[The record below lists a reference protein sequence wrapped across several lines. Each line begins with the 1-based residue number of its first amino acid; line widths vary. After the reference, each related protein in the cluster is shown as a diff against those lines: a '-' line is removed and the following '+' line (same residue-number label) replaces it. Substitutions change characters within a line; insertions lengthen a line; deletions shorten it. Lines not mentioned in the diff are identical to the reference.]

1 MIKQYFGSV
10 AAGAT
15 EIIADVTGSKVTIE
29 AGDNIAVS
37 ANAATA
43 TVTVSV
49 NGVMGDELPVTQD
62 NDTNATN
69 YVVFNAA
76 TSGFLAP
83 KVDSGLYYNPA
94 TGILT
99 VTGIRFG
106 DETIASTAS
115 EAFAVANFSFNIAGD
130 DSTQRIISL
139 DETVKFIGAGG
150 ISTASD
156 AEGNITITATS
167 APTITGGTINN
178 AVIGGTTPAA
188 GSFTTLIGGSGSANY
203 VQLTGAATANDPT
216 ISVQGTDGTRG
227 LRIQSKGTSFL
238 YLQNNLGT
246 TQFSAGGTSV
256 AVNYLNARGNAAG
269 NGACLETSG
278 SDPNIAMQLR
288 TTGTGAIDLAAGSSG
303 INISNG
309 NTITAITGVTGGS
322 YTTIPIVTISLP
334 TTSGGVQATATAA
347 MQLTSGASVAAAG
360 TGYNVGDVITLTGG
374 TFSAASQLTVA
385 TLTGGPGTGVATFTV
400 TTAGSYTVLPASPI
414 STTVS
419 PAGGTGFE
427 VTGLW
432 TVRSGSYTITNAG
445 SGYVEQPTVSFS
457 SGTATAYATVGAG
470 SVIRAIGATGNSA
483 LDFQVP
489 SSVVSNAGAP
499 VLRLRDVST
508 SSSAGFIMI
517 QNNNGY
523 TQLVAQGPTDAA
535 LNIASNGAGRINFNT
550 QSTGEIT
557 QFRVT
562 NTTAAVNF
570 SQVTG
575 ATQGTGP
582 TLSVGGTDAINDL
595 NIQPAGAGRINI
607 RSDLSVRNVYA
618 QGGNN
623 LALWS
628 QDITQATWGKASG
641 TTVGTG
647 ITAPDGNATAN
658 SLTSS
663 TIDGYIFQSPISA
676 TTQPFGTFT
685 MSVWLKVPSG
695 TLNFNIYLIDGGGA
709 GFLTQQ
715 LCALTTSWQ
724 RFSITRTTSAYITT
738 GLQAQIGGGSSFG
751 VGRVIHIWGVQIEPG
766 PGVSYYLP
774 TTSSTITSANTV
786 TASSFRYTNG
796 EVPGYTYQLDDIS
809 NRFNGSTV
817 SFPLTY
823 NDGTAIAPNNPNK
836 INITVGNVPV
846 KPARYIRDFFNLP
859 EFAVFTQGYVISGST
874 ITFATPPL
882 RGMNFYGEVRTN
894 QDLAPTFTFKQAPF
908 SALNIMSRS

>member
-1 MIKQYFGSV
+1 V
-10 AAGAT
+10 
-15 EIIADVTGSKVTIE
+15 V
-29 AGDNIAVS
+29 AGDNITL
-37 ANAATA
+37 TA
-43 TVTVSV
+43 DPVLGQLTIGTSV
-49 NGVMGDELPVTQD
+49 GASFPAPITQD
-62 NDTNATN
+62 NSTNATN
-69 YVVFNAA
+69 YVIFNNAS
-76 TSGFLAP
+76 SGNLTPRTDTDF
-83 KVDSGLYYNPA
+83 YYNPA
-94 TGILT
+94 TGVLA
-99 VTGIRFG
+99 VSAIRFG
-106 DETIASTAS
+106 DATIASTAS
-115 EAFAVANFSFNIAGD
+115 EALAVRGFSFNIAGD
-130 DSTQRIISL
+130 DSTQRTISL
-139 DETVKFIGAGG
+139 EETVKFIGAGG
-150 ISTASD
+150 ITTASD
-156 AEGNITITATS
+156 TEGNITITATS
-167 APTITGGTINN
+167 TPTITGGTINN

-188 GSFTTLIGGSGSANY
+188 GTFTTLIGGSGSANY
-203 VQLTGAATANDPT
+203 FQTEGAATTN
-216 ISVQGTDGTRG
+216 
-227 LRIQSKGTSFL
+227 
-238 YLQNNLGT
+238 
-246 TQFSAGGTSV
+246 
-256 AVNYLNARGNAAG
+256 AVEVKAL
-269 NGACLETSG
+269 G
-278 SDPNIAMQLR
+278 SDTNIAFVIDSK
-288 TTGTGAIDLAAGSSG
+288 GTGAIDLAAGSSG

-309 NTITAITGVTGGS
+309 STVTAITRINAGSGYTG
-322 YTTIPIVTISLP
+322 IPTVAISAP
-334 TTSGGVQATATAA
+334 TTAGGVQATATASMFA
-347 MQLTSGASVAAAG
+347 TTVTIQSGGTSYAVNDVLTVVGG
-360 TGYNVGDVITLTGG
+360 TG
-374 TFSAASQLTVA
+374 AAA
-385 TLTGGPGTGVATFTV
+385 TLTVSSVSSGVITGVTILNN
-400 TTAGSYTVLPASPI
+400 GSYTALPTNP
-414 STTVS
+414 VS
-419 PAGGTGFE
+419 
-427 VTGLW
+427 VTGGAGSSATFNITAYGLG
-432 TVRSGSYTITNAG
+432 SGFIITNAG

-457 SGTATAYATVGAG
+457 GGGGSSASAYATVGAG

-489 SSVVSNAGAP
+489 SSIVSNASAP
-499 VLRLRDVST
+499 VLRLRDVSVGAT
-508 SSSAGFIMI
+508 AGFVMI

-523 TQLVAQGPTDAA
+523 TQIVAQGPTDTT

-550 QSTGEIT
+550 QSTTEIT

-607 RSDLSVRNVYA
+607 RSDLSVKNVYA

-663 TIDGYIFQSPISA
+663 TIDGYIFQSPISS

-751 VGRVIHIWGVQIEPG
+751 VGRVVHIWGVQIEPG

-774 TTSSTITSANTV
+774 TTSSVITSANTV

-823 NDGTAIAPNNPNK
+823 NDGTTIAPNNPNK
-836 INITVGNVPV
+836 ITITVGNVPV
-846 KPARYIRDFFNLP
+846 TPARYIRDFFNLP